1 MQATN
6 DDLIL
11 MAIRK
16 AQRARMLTLTEEA
29 IDQYLR
35 AFTGTDAEKVDRAFT
50 ALFIREDARAMPSP
64 RAVLDEVN
72 KQAAAAR
79 TALPEPKL
87 SDADIK
93 FGALY
98 PPIAEAYMSGKITQG
113 EYASATVRLAENC
126 GCTPKQVAA
135 IRGELAGETYK
146 RPDGELM
153 EPIAGDWFGSK
164 TRAVTR

>member
-16 AQRARMLTLTEEA
+16 AQLARMLTMTEEA

-35 AFTGTDAEKVDRAFT
+35 AFTGTDAEKVDLAFT

-72 KQAAAAR
+72 KQAAASR
-79 TALPEPKL
+79 KVLSEPNL
-87 SDADIK
+87 SEADIK
-93 FGALY
+93 FGALHG
-98 PPIAEAYMSGKITQG
+98 PIAGAYFSGEITRG
-113 EYASATVRLAENC
+113 EYTSAVVALAKRC
-126 GCTPKQVAA
+126 GCTPAQVSTIERESAEHGWTGSGARFGGKRENVPA
-135 IRGELAGETYK
+135 IGG
-146 RPDGELM
+146 G
-153 EPIAGDWFGSK
+153 
-164 TRAVTR
+164 RA